1 MMQIINFN
9 ENYIKSTEYL
19 FLNLV
24 ISRYYLYVI
33 YYDTIGIPV
42 VIMYKFKKEL
52 KTSVYGSTIFRVGT
66 INRNNKNYMALTNG
80 SISIVRDSVEPASN
94 DLVLSEDDY
103 RSLMAL
109 IFKSKLLY
117 DENRYYTTLEY

>member
-80 SISIVRDSVEPASN
+80 SISIVRDSVEPTSN
-94 DLVLSEDDY
+94 DLVL
-103 RSLMAL
+103 
-109 IFKSKLLY
+109 
-117 DENRYYTTLEY
+117 

>member
-80 SISIVRDSVEPASN
+80 SISIVRDSVEPTSN